1 MHFTTFLMHNVIL
14 WKYSRNLSSST
25 YSSHSLR
32 SLKKYHLFSLSQVS
46 NLQRNTNLSQQMF
59 CPLHENRHISNH
71 NYPTHHLDASFELGP
86 SLYLLQTT
94 VKINLDWH
102 KSTQKGSY
110 LKFTYLSW
118 GMVRMVLTSPLLWQR
133 AKTFAD

>member
-1 MHFTTFLMHNVIL
+1 MHFTTFLMPNVIL

-46 NLQRNTNLSQQMF
+46 SLKRYTNLCQQMF

-71 NYPTHHLDASFELGP
+71 T
-86 SLYLLQTT
+86 SLRCKFRVRSLPLLQE
-94 VKINLDWH
+94 KINLDWH
-102 KSTQKGSY
+102 KSTQKREAY
-110 LKFTYLSW
+110 LKFTQYLLW